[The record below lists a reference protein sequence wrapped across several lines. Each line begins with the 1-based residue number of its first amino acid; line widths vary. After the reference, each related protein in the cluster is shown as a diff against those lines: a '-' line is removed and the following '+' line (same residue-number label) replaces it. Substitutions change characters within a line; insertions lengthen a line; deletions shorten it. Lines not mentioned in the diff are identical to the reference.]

1 MIWSFLFAFL
11 VGMNKLKNEEPHA
24 FIVGFYKFDNVSVW
38 FNDLLTDRSTDW
50 STDRC
55 VLSVGGWPINQLS
68 DRRVDGRINKFKD
81 VGRFTDFLQSS
92 G

>member
-1 MIWSFLFAFL
+1 M
-11 VGMNKLKNEEPHA
+11 
-24 FIVGFYKFDNVSVW
+24 FYW
-38 FNDLLTDRSTDW
+38 LTDLPIEP
-50 STDRC
+50 DRC